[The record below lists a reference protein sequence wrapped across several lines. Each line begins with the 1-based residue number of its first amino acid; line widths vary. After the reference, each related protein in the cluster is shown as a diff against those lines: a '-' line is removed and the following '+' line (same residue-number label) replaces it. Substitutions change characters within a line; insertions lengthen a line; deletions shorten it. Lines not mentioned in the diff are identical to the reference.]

1 MCHPSVLAFG
11 ARVLTAEHILAVRR
25 EHPYGRVLEIGAR
38 DVNGSLRGT
47 VEALVPGVRYFG
59 TDITPG
65 PGVDRLIDIT
75 TWRMVDALVGL
86 GMPEDLAARH
96 ATDDRWLTHCQWP
109 MIICTE
115 VLEHVRDWRAAVNN
129 MKALLAP
136 GGRILLTT
144 RSLGFPFHEYPGD
157 YWRFELWDLATIF
170 RDFLIDVLEPDPEAP
185 GVFLFATK
193 PLGYGATHLRASSPA
208 DLSTLQMH
216 SMQTG
221 ARAL

>member
-11 ARVLTAEHILAVRR
+11 TRVLTAEHVQGR
-25 EHPYGRVLEIGAR
+25 RVLEVGAR
-38 DVNGSLRGT
+38 NINGSLRGH
-47 VEALVPGVRYFG
+47 VEALGPEWYCGLDLETGSGVDWIA
-59 TDITPG
+59 DITRPSFSAA
-65 PGVDRLIDIT
+65 T
-75 TWRMVDALVGL
+75 HEATW
-86 GMPEDLAARH
+86 DL
-96 ATDDRWLTHCQWP
+96 
-109 MIICTE
+109 IICTE
-115 VLEHVRDWRAAVNN
+115 MLEHVLDWRAAVNN

-157 YWRFELWDLATIF
+157 FWRFELWDMAAIF

-193 PLGYGATHLRASSPA
+193 PPSSRYYTDTSPV
-208 DLSTLQMH
+208 DLSTLQLH